1 MKAPAPNEH
10 VCTCAAAENKKKQL
24 PSDGLRPANMIL
36 VTR

>member
-10 VCTCAAAENKKKQL
+10 VCTCAAAENKKQL